1 MVLRMIRFS
10 EIDKRVR
17 ARPGVY
23 EIHTVDGLPLKVGIG
38 GNLLRRLRSH
48 RASRQSGLRTAL
60 IDLRRASNPGQVVS
74 KASILAKH
82 LFFDAAIAPSY
93 DLRSER
99 GRREFLETQC
109 RVSVKYCVS
118 REEAALVERERERTT
133 RFRYCRTVVVFPEPE
148 RGSLTIRCC

>member
-10 EIDKRVR
+10 EIDERVC

-23 EIHTVDGLPLKVGIG
+23 EIHTIGGLPLKVGIG
-38 GNLLRRLRSH
+38 SNLLCRLRSH

-60 IDLRRASNPGQVVS
+60 ADLRRASNPGQVVS

-82 LFFDAAIAPSY
+82 LFFDAAIAPGY

-109 RVSVKYCVS
+109 RVSVEYCVS
-118 REEAALVERERERTT
+118 REEAAQIERERERTA
-133 RFRYCRTVVVFPEPE
+133 RFRYCRKVVVYPRAE
-148 RGSLTIRCC
+148 RGSVTIRSC